1 MVIAVQHFPFDP
13 SINNK
18 KYHYKRFLI
27 YKMENKENLLENEKD
42 KKEERIKKPKE
53 YNSDTTSFEGSDDF
67 KSQ

>member
-1 MVIAVQHFPFDP
+1 
-13 SINNK
+13 
-18 KYHYKRFLI
+18 
-27 YKMENKENLLENEKD
+27 MENKENLLENEKD